1 MKKYCLVSAL
11 MNDESLKKLN
21 TILGTKFNIIYHNP
35 AGGKIE
41 KFTDEEIENA
51 EIIIGNPS
59 AETLKKCKKLKWLQL
74 NSSGADFYAKS
85 GIIDPKATVLTNATG
100 AYGHAIAEYL
110 LAAVFMMTKKLH
122 LYRDNQFAGKWQ
134 DLGAVGTIK
143 GSNVLIVGLGDIGG
157 QFGQMMYSL
166 GADVYGIRRTVKE
179 KPQYTKAVY
188 SMDKLKELLPT
199 ADIVVLSLPNS
210 RRTTHI
216 IGEKELKLMKNT
228 AILANVG
235 RGTATDTQALTNA
248 LKNNEIGGAILDFT
262 DPEPLPRDHPLWK
275 MRNSVI
281 TPHISGGYHAKEIV
295 ENIQNIILTNAEK
308 YINNQPLINLVDFET
323 GYKKSE

>member
-11 MNDESLKKLN
+11 ISDESLKKLN
-21 TILGTKFNIIYHNP
+21 TILGTKYTVIYHGP
-35 AGGKIE
+35 IGGKIE
-41 KFTDEEIENA
+41 KFTDEEIKNA

-59 AETLKKCKKLKWLQL
+59 AETLKKCRNLKWLQL

-85 GIIDPKATVLTNATG
+85 GIIDPKTTVLTNATG
-100 AYGHAIAEYL
+100 AYGHAIAEHL

-122 LYRDNQFAGKWQ
+122 FYRDNQFAGKWQ
-134 DLGAVGTIK
+134 DLGSVGTIK
-143 GSNVLIVGLGDIGG
+143 GSNVLVVGLGDIGG
-157 QFGQMMYSL
+157 QFGEMMYLL

-179 KPQYTKAVY
+179 KPAYARTVY
-188 SMDKLKELLPT
+188 SMDKLTELLPD

-216 IGEKELKLMKNT
+216 IGAEELKLMKST

-235 RGTATDTQALTNA
+235 RGTAIDTPALTHA
-248 LKNNEIGGAILDFT
+248 LENCEIGGAILDVT
-262 DPEPLPRDHPLWK
+262 DPEPLPADHTLWK
-275 MRNSVI
+275 LPNAFI
-281 TPHISGGYHAKEIV
+281 TPHVSGGYHAKEIV